1 MVLEPGRIAAF
12 SSKAELR
19 SSALKRR
26 NSIEAQE
33 RADFASRLAVVG
45 PPLVLECL
53 PSLGKPVTAVFSP
66 IGSEPDARGLALAL
80 HAAGVR
86 LVLPVDLS
94 HGSAL
99 TFRGWVPGDRLAF
112 GPLGIAEPLSDAP
125 ELEPDVLVLPLVAFD
140 RRGHRIGYGAGN
152 YDRTLAALRKRKQ
165 VRVIGVAY
173 AVQEERVIPNEP
185 HDQPVDLV
193 LTDRNVFLCQS

>member
-1 MVLEPGRIAAF
+1 M
-12 SSKAELR
+12 
-19 SSALKRR
+19 KRR
-26 NSIEAQE
+26 NNVA
-33 RADFASRLAVVG
+33 ADEQARFASRLAVVG

-53 PSLGKPVTAVFSP
+53 PSVGKPVSAVFSP
-66 IGSEPDARGLALAL
+66 IGSEPDTRDLALAL
-80 HAAGVR
+80 HAAGVQ

-99 TFRGWVPGDRLAF
+99 TFRGWIPGDRLAV
-112 GPLGIAEPLSDAP
+112 GPLGIAEPLSHAP
-125 ELEPDVLVLPLVAFD
+125 DLDPDVLVIPLIAFD

-152 YDRTLAALRKRKQ
+152 YDRTLAALRRRKQ

-185 HDQPVDLV
+185 HDEPVDLV
-193 LTDRNVFLCQS
+193 LTDRNVFLCQG